1 MVWRILFQRWAALS
15 VDMKQ
20 YLGDGVYVDV
30 EENWVV
36 LTTEDGVKE
45 TNRIYLDQEV
55 QLAFMKFMDGIY
67 DETH

>member
-1 MVWRILFQRWAALS
+1 
-15 VDMKQ
+15 MKQ